1 VIAVRNDL
9 WWRNLVD
16 RKMRL
21 FLRVAAIAFPIM
33 LIFVQ
38 IGFYDAVLKTA
49 TVIQESLNADLFLVS
64 SAYINISR
72 AGTFPRARLYQA
84 ASVASV
90 ERVAPLYVGHRAY
103 QNPVTLDRRELLVFG
118 IDPEQRTFRL
128 AEVSDHLHALTV
140 PDTVLIDRN
149 SRPEF
154 GPQQPGTMTQVE
166 RKRVEIVG
174 QYTIGTGF
182 AAIGDLI
189 ATDLTFSRIFD
200 GRTLERVSVGLVQ
213 AAPGSDV
220 RAIAVGIRALL
231 PPDTRALTRA
241 EMFDLE
247 EKFWLR
253 TTSIG
258 LIFGLGTAVAFAVG
272 FLILYQVL
280 SSDIARQLSEYATL
294 KALGYDDRA
303 LATIVVWQ
311 GFAIAFASFTPALL
325 LALWIYRVT
334 RSATHLPMVMN
345 VGRVGGVLFLTLAM
359 SAASGWLALRKLR
372 SANPVDLFSAQT

>member
-1 VIAVRNDL
+1 MGTDL

-16 RKMRL
+16 RKTRL
-21 FLRVAAIAFPIM
+21 LLRVAAVTFPIV

-38 IGFYDAVLKTA
+38 IGFYSAVLNTA
-49 TVIQESLNADLFLVS
+49 TVIQKSLDADLFLVS

-72 AGTFPRARLYQA
+72 AGAFPRSRLYQA
-84 ASVASV
+84 ASVGGV
-90 ERVAPLYVGHRAY
+90 EHVAPLYVGHRAY
-103 QNPVTLDRRELLVFG
+103 QNPTTLARRELLVFG
-118 IDPEQRTFRL
+118 IDPEARTFRL
-128 AEVSDHLHALTV
+128 PEVSDRLRTLTV

-154 GPQQPGTMTQVE
+154 GPQQSGTTTQVE

-182 AAIGDLI
+182 AALGDLI

-200 GRTLERVSVGLVQ
+200 GRTLDRVSVGLVQ

-220 RAIAVGIRALL
+220 RTIAAEIRARL
-231 PPDTRALTRA
+231 PPDTVTLTRP

-247 EKFWLR
+247 ENFWLR

-258 LIFGLGTAVAFAVG
+258 LIFGLGTAVAFVVG

-280 SSDIARQLSEYATL
+280 SSDIARRLSEYATL
-294 KALGYDDRA
+294 KAIGYDDRA
-303 LATIVVWQ
+303 VATIVVQQ
-311 GFAIAFASFTPALL
+311 GLAISFAGYAPALL

-334 RSATHLPMVMN
+334 RGATHLPMGMT
-345 VGRVGGVLFLTLAM
+345 VGRACGVLFLTLAM

-372 SANPVDLFSAQT
+372 AANPADLFSAQS

>member
-1 VIAVRNDL
+1 VRTDL

-16 RKMRL
+16 RKLRL
-21 FLRVAAIAFPIM
+21 LLRVAAVAFPIL

-38 IGFYDAVLKTA
+38 IGFYSAVLNTA
-49 TVIQESLNADLFLVS
+49 TVIHQVLDADLFLVS

-72 AGTFPRARLYQA
+72 AGTFPRSRLYQA
-84 ASVASV
+84 ASVAGV
-90 ERVAPLYVGHRAY
+90 DGVAPLYVGHRAY
-103 QNPVTLDRRELLVFG
+103 QNPATLVRRELLVFG

-128 AEVSDHLHALTV
+128 PDVSDRLAALTI
-140 PDTVLIDRN
+140 PDTVLFDRN

-154 GPQQPGTMTQVE
+154 GPQQSGTTTQVE

-200 GRTLERVSVGLVQ
+200 GQTLERVSVGLVQ
-213 AAPGSDV
+213 ASSGSDV
-220 RAIAVGIRALL
+220 RAIAAGIRARL
-231 PPDTRALTRA
+231 PADVRTLTRA
-241 EMFDLE
+241 EMFELE
-247 EKFWLR
+247 ENFWLR

-280 SSDIARQLSEYATL
+280 SADIARRLSEYATL
-294 KALGYDDRA
+294 KAIGYDDRA
-303 LATIVVWQ
+303 VATIVVLQ
-311 GFAIAFASFTPALL
+311 GFAISCASYAPALL
-325 LALWIYRVT
+325 LSLWIYRVT
-334 RSATHLPMVMN
+334 RSAAHLPMGMTA
-345 VGRVGGVLFLTLAM
+345 GRVAGVLFLTLAM
-359 SAASGWLALRKLR
+359 SSASGWLALRKLR
-372 SANPVDLFSAQT
+372 AANPADLFSGQP

>member
-1 VIAVRNDL
+1 MRTEL
-9 WWRNLVD
+9 WWQNLVD

-21 FLRVAAIAFPIM
+21 LLRVAAVTFPIV

-38 IGFYDAVLKTA
+38 LGFYDAVLNTA
-49 TVIQESLNADLFLVS
+49 TVIQQSLDADVFLVS

-72 AGTFPRARLYQA
+72 AGSFPRARLYQA
-84 ASVASV
+84 ASVAGV

-103 QNPVTLDRRELLVFG
+103 QNPTTLVRHELLVFG
-118 IDPEQRTFRL
+118 VDPEERTFRL
-128 AEVSDHLHALTV
+128 PEVSERLHALTV

-154 GPQQPGTMTQVE
+154 GPQQSGTTTQVE

-182 AAIGDLI
+182 AALGDLI

-213 AAPGSDV
+213 ATPGSDV
-220 RAIAVGIRALL
+220 RAIAAGMRARL
-231 PPDTRALTRA
+231 PPDIRALTRA
-241 EMFDLE
+241 EMYDLE
-247 EKFWLR
+247 ENFWLR

-258 LIFGLGTAVAFAVG
+258 PIFGLGTAVAFAVG

-303 LATIVVWQ
+303 LATIVVRQ
-311 GFAIAFASFTPALL
+311 GFAISLASYGPALL

-334 RSATHLPMVMN
+334 RGATLLPMGMT
-345 VGRVGGVLFLTLAM
+345 VGRAGGVLFLTLAM
-359 SAASGWLALRKLR
+359 SAASGWLAMRKLR
-372 SANPVDLFSAQT
+372 SADPVDLFSAQT

>member
-1 VIAVRNDL
+1 VGTDL
-9 WWRNLVD
+9 WWRNLLD
-16 RKMRL
+16 RKLRL
-21 FLRVAAIAFPIM
+21 LLRVAAVTFPIM

-38 IGFYDAVLKTA
+38 IGFYDAVLNTA
-49 TVIQESLNADLFLVS
+49 TVIQQSLNADLFLVS

-84 ASVASV
+84 ASIAGV

-103 QNPVTLDRRELLVFG
+103 QNPATLARRELLVFG
-118 IDPEQRTFRL
+118 IDPEERTFRL
-128 AEVSDHLHALTV
+128 PDVADHLRALTV

-154 GPQQPGTMTQVE
+154 GPQQTGTTTQVE

-182 AAIGDLI
+182 AALGDLI
-189 ATDLTFSRIFD
+189 ATDQTFSRIFD
-200 GRTLERVSVGLVQ
+200 GQTLERVSVGLVQ
-213 AAPGSDV
+213 AAPGSNV
-220 RAIAVGIRALL
+220 QAVAAEIRALL
-231 PPDTRALTRA
+231 PPDTRTLTRA

-247 EKFWLR
+247 ENFWLR

-280 SSDIARQLSEYATL
+280 SSDIARRLSEYATL
-294 KALGYDDRA
+294 KAIGYDDRA
-303 LATIVVWQ
+303 LATIVVQQ
-311 GFAIAFASFTPALL
+311 GFAISVVSYAPALL
-325 LALWIYRVT
+325 LAMWIYRVT
-334 RSATHLPMVMN
+334 RSATHLPMGMT

-372 SANPVDLFSAQT
+372 AADPVDLFSAQT